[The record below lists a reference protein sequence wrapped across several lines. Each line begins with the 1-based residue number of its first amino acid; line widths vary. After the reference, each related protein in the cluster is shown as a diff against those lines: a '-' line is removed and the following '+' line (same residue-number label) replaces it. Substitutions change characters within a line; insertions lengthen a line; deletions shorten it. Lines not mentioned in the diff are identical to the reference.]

1 MSPARSRRSLLCE
14 SRGSGRGVGRTLS
27 VLVSRDQRNS
37 RGDPVGSRGGGVA
50 WLTRFRR
57 CRVCPTNFVLRR
69 VPQDRHSYGSPRSVR
84 PRCVV
89 ALPRTP
95 ASVAGAMHA
104 HSGRVYVRVSG
115 MRIGYRRAGSGE
127 PVLFL
132 HGGFGFDSR
141 SWARQLD
148 GLADEFDVV
157 ASTARVSPS
166 VISPLSRSEEHT
178 SELQSLAYLV

>member
-1 MSPARSRRSLLCE
+1 
-14 SRGSGRGVGRTLS
+14 
-27 VLVSRDQRNS
+27 
-37 RGDPVGSRGGGVA
+37 
-50 WLTRFRR
+50 
-57 CRVCPTNFVLRR
+57 
-69 VPQDRHSYGSPRSVR
+69 
-84 PRCVV
+84 
-89 ALPRTP
+89 
-95 ASVAGAMHA
+95 MHA

-166 VISPLSRSEEHT
+166 VISPLSS
-178 SELQSLAYLV
+178 